1 MNTNQRLIS
10 FDLKAEMG
18 FLKKPD
24 INDGIYL
31 TYNMLHKP
39 ALLGILGAIAGMK
52 GYKEN
57 GVFPEYYKRLM
68 HLRNDLKP
76 AAGFEPI
83 RVGIQPL
90 ESDKGSFTKEIVSYN
105 NSTGFASNEEGG
117 NLIVTE
123 QILLKPTY
131 RCFLLLNLDNE
142 DEKTLYDSIL
152 SYKAEFLPYMGKND
166 FSAWWTK
173 AHEYDSFERFDFSH
187 DYKIASIFV
196 KTDVVSGYVASAVG
210 RAARSAI
217 MPFIY
222 FERLPICFHK
232 KLYQY
237 SYADFVFS
245 NATFSAEMNMSAS
258 GYFYQIGNNNIVQ
271 LF

>member
-1 MNTNQRLIS
+1 MGANQRLIS

-57 GVFPEYYKRLM
+57 GIFPEYYKKLK
-68 HLRNDLKP
+68 HLQISI
-76 AAGFEPI
+76 E
-83 RVGIQPL
+83 PL
-90 ESDKGSFTKEIVSYN
+90 ESDKGNYTKDIVSYN
-105 NSTGFASNEEGG
+105 NSTGFASGEEGG

-123 QILLKPTY
+123 QILIKPSY
-131 RCFLLLNLDNE
+131 RCFLLLNLGNG
-142 DEKTLYDSIL
+142 DEKTLYDNIL

-166 FSAWWTK
+166 FSAWWTD
-173 AHEYDSFERFDFSH
+173 AHEYDSFEKFDFSH
-187 DYKIASIFV
+187 DYKIASIFA
-196 KTDVVSGYVASAVG
+196 KTDAVSDYVA
-210 RAARSAI
+210 RS
-217 MPFIY
+217 MSMFSKESKESSFLY
-222 FERLPICFHK
+222 FERLPVGFNE

-237 SYADFVFS
+237 SYADFAYS
-245 NATFSAEMNMSAS
+245 NASFKKEMNMSGA
-258 GYFYQIGNNNIVQ
+258 GKFYQIDKNHIIQ

>member
-1 MNTNQRLIS
+1 MDTNQRLIS

-39 ALLGILGAIAGMK
+39 ALLGVLGAIAGMK

-57 GVFPEYYKRLM
+57 GDLPEYYKKLN
-68 HLRNDLKP
+68 HLK
-76 AAGFEPI
+76 I
-83 RVGIQPL
+83 GIKPL
-90 ESDKGSFTKEIVSYN
+90 EDDKGNYTKDIISYN
-105 NSTGFASNEEGG
+105 NSTGFASGEEGG

-123 QILLKPTY
+123 QILIKPSY
-131 RCFLLLNLDNE
+131 ECFLLLNLGNE
-142 DEKTLYDSIL
+142 DEKTLYNNIL

-166 FSAWWTK
+166 FSAWWTD
-173 AHEYDSFERFDFSH
+173 AHEYDSFEKFDFSH
-187 DYKIASIFV
+187 DYKIASIFA
-196 KTDVVSGYVASAVG
+196 KTDAVSGYVA
-210 RAARSAI
+210 RS
-217 MPFIY
+217 MSMFSKESKESSFLY
-222 FERLPICFHK
+222 FERLPVGFNE

-237 SYADFVFS
+237 SYADFVYS
-245 NATFSAEMNMSAS
+245 NASFKEGMNMSEA
-258 GYFYQIGNNNIVQ
+258 GEFYQINEDHIIQ

>member
-1 MNTNQRLIS
+1 MDTNQRLIS

-52 GYKEN
+52 GYMGN
-57 GVFPEYYKRLM
+57 GALPEYYEKLS
-68 HLRNDLKP
+68 HLK
-76 AAGFEPI
+76 
-83 RVGIQPL
+83 VGVKPL
-90 ESDKGSFTKEIVSYN
+90 EDDKGNYTKDIVSYN
-105 NSTGFASNEEGG
+105 NSTGFASGEEGG

-123 QILLKPTY
+123 QILIKPFY
-131 RCFLLLNLDNE
+131 KCFLLLNLDNA
-142 DEKTLYDSIL
+142 DEKTLYDNIL

-166 FSAWWTK
+166 FSAWWTD
-173 AHEYDSFERFDFSH
+173 AHEYDFFEKFDFSH
-187 DYKIASIFV
+187 DYKITSIFA
-196 KTDVVSGYVASAVG
+196 KTDAVSGYVA
-210 RAARSAI
+210 RS
-217 MPFIY
+217 MSMFYKESKESSFLY
-222 FERLPICFHK
+222 FERLPVGFNE

-237 SYADFVFS
+237 SYADFVYS
-245 NATFSAEMNMSAS
+245 NASFKKEMDMSKV
-258 GYFYQIGNNNIVQ
+258 GEFYQIDEDHIIQ

>member
-52 GYKEN
+52 GYEEN
-57 GVFPEYYKRLM
+57 GVFPQYYEELK
-68 HLRNDLKP
+68 HLK
-76 AAGFEPI
+76 
-83 RVGIQPL
+83 VGIQPL
-90 ESDKGSFTKEIVSYN
+90 DSDKGNYTKEIVSYN

-123 QILLKPTY
+123 QILLKPKY
-131 RCFLLLNLDNE
+131 CCYLLLNIDNE
-142 DEKTLYDSIL
+142 DERTLYDNIL
-152 SYKAEFLPYMGKND
+152 SYNAEFLPYLGKND
-166 FSAWWTK
+166 FSAWWVDAK
-173 AHEYDSFERFDFSH
+173 EYSLVKEFDFSH
-187 DYKIASIFV
+187 NYKIASIFA
-196 KTDVVSGYVASAVG
+196 KTEAASGYI
-210 RAARSAI
+210 ARS
-217 MPFIY
+217 MSMFSSESKESTFLY
-222 FERLPICFHK
+222 FEKLPIGFDK
-232 KLYQY
+232 QLYQY
-237 SYADFVFS
+237 SYSDFVYS
-245 NATFSAEMNMSAS
+245 NALFKAEMNMSDA
-258 GYFYQIGNNNIVQ
+258 GEFYQIKVKDEDIIVQ

>member
-1 MNTNQRLIS
+1 
-10 FDLKAEMG
+10 MG

-52 GYKEN
+52 GYEKN

-68 HLRNDLKP
+68 HLDDDLKP
-76 AAGFEPI
+76 IAGLFPI

-90 ESDKGSFTKEIVSYN
+90 PQKGEEKKFQGNYTKEIVSYN
-105 NSTGFASNEEGG
+105 NSTGFASDEEGG

-123 QILLKPTY
+123 QILLKPEY

-142 DEKTLYDSIL
+142 DEKTLYDSIM

-166 FSAWWTK
+166 FSAWWEEAKDYSTAK
-173 AHEYDSFERFDFSH
+173 KFDFNR
-187 DYKIASIFV
+187 DYKIASIFFT
-196 KTDVVSGYVASAVG
+196 KKKETVSGYI
-210 RAARSAI
+210 ARSMSMFSAESKEI
-217 MPFIY
+217 TFLY
-222 FERLPICFHK
+222 FEKLPISFDE
-232 KLYQY
+232 KLFQY
-237 SYADFVFS
+237 FYDDFVYS
-245 NATFSAEMNMSAS
+245 NASFKAEMNMSEE
-258 GYFYQIGNNNIVQ
+258 GEFYQIDGNNIVQ